1 MLTSSEEISIKE
13 RITDK
18 LSVLFQLLKFRLSAL
33 IMFSGAFGYALGT
46 HEMNYS
52 NLGLFCLASLLI
64 TGAANIINQI
74 LEKDIDK
81 LMKRTK
87 VRPLPTGRISVH
99 EAWFWCVLTG
109 SIALVIFVTA
119 FNVR

>member
-1 MLTSSEEISIKE
+1 
-13 RITDK
+13 
-18 LSVLFQLLKFRLSAL
+18 
-33 IMFSGAFGYALGT
+33 GYALGT

-52 NLGLFCLASLLI
+52 KLGLFCLASLLI

-119 FNVR
+119 FNVRTALISLLSLILYGFVYTPLKKKGPIAV